1 MASKVET
8 KYVASVGFTSVALNL
23 SMLIVGVEYNSEE
36 YCKLEAS
43 EYIYSRL
50 WNKHRGTLINFWA
63 FFQWLRAY

>member
-23 SMLIVGVEYNSEE
+23 SMLIVGAEYNSEE

-43 EYIYSRL
+43 EYIYDKFHL
-50 WNKHRGTLINFWA
+50 GLK
-63 FFQWLRAY
+63 